1 MNPLH
6 ALFGATP
13 ADLGLLA
20 IRLYFGITLAVGH
33 GWDKVAD
40 LGKFTGNLAD
50 KVPMAW
56 LLGPAAGLSEFA
68 GGLLLAVGFFT
79 RPAACF
85 VMVTMLVAALH
96 FHAADPFHKKE
107 LAFAYATVALAL
119 LIAGPGSL
127 SVDRRGEA

>member
-20 IRLYFGITLAVGH
+20 IRLFFGTTLAVAH
-33 GWDKVAD
+33 GWDKVVD
-40 LGKFTGNLAD
+40 LGRFTSNIAH

-56 LLGPAAGLSEFA
+56 LLGPAAGLSEFV
-68 GGLLLAVGFFT
+68 GGLLLAIGLFT
-79 RPAACF
+79 RPAAFF

-96 FHAADPFHKKE
+96 VHAADPFPKKE
-107 LAFAYATVALAL
+107 LAFAYDTAALAL

-127 SVDRRGEA
+127 SADRRGES